1 MLRATGYPAEIAF
14 FSVAK
19 RSRFFSVAKSMRLVM
34 ADSYVGLTGYAHVD
48 GSLINI
54 RKEKVADSKISGYV
68 WTRPKKLI
76 NFSAAGRDLRM
87 LALFRSD

>member
-1 MLRATGYPAEIAF
+1 
-14 FSVAK
+14 
-19 RSRFFSVAKSMRLVM
+19 M

-48 GSLINI
+48 GSLI

-76 NFSAAGRDLRM
+76 NLSAAGRDLRM